1 VSEISSEQN
10 AHYDAEK
17 SFWMKFVN
25 ILELARLDERMLAL
39 GGRADRTPTQD
50 DSIRESSSSL
60 TPCPLVGETRSL
72 LLDNNGSRHL

>member
-10 AHYDAEK
+10 VHYDAEK

-39 GGRADRTPTQD
+39 GGGGRTGRQLKTIPF
-50 DSIRESSSSL
+50 E
-60 TPCPLVGETRSL
+60 
-72 LLDNNGSRHL
+72 NRHLR

>member
-10 AHYDAEK
+10 VHYDAEK

-39 GGRADRTPTQD
+39 GGEGGQDANSRRFHSRIVIFAD
-50 DSIRESSSSL
+50 SL
-60 TPCPLVGETRSL
+60 SVGGRDPKPSTRQ
-72 LLDNNGSRHL
+72 